1 MIKKILPYI
10 FLTCILLAGSDS
22 FARVF
27 DMNKKTLK
35 AFRIQTAP
43 KIDGIL
49 NDKAWNDAIIA
60 RDFVQMEPYNGQPSS
75 QKTEVKL
82 MYDDNAIYIGAMLY
96 DTAPDSIFSE
106 FSKRDDM
113 GVSDNFGIHID
124 PYNDA
129 LNAYGFFVNPAGVQR
144 DVKVAE
150 QRFRDDRSWDA
161 VWESQTLRVDNG
173 WVVEIKIPYSAL
185 RFPKKD
191 IQDWGINFFREIKR
205 YREVSTWNFIDKEIN
220 GVKTQAGNLEGL
232 ENISPPLRLSAVP
245 YLSGSLEK
253 HPANDGLTKS
263 YGYGMDIKVGL
274 NESFTLDMTL
284 IPDFSQVQSDD
295 KVVNLSPFETFYQ
308 ERRPFFTEGT
318 ELFNRKDRIFY
329 SRRVGKKPINYGDVY
344 DHYEDDQV
352 ISNPENTQLINAT
365 KISGKTEKGLG
376 IGIFNAMTS
385 NAYANVEDEFGN
397 QEQFLT
403 QAFSNYSM
411 LVIDQSLKNN
421 SFVALYNTNV
431 YRGKDE
437 YMANVTGA
445 EVKFV
450 DKKNMYSVSGHFHL
464 SQKYYPDED
473 NIFGHSYR
481 FSLGKISGKFK
492 YSYAQSAMSNTYD
505 HNDLGYLRRNNNFNH
520 RLNFSYNEYNPF
532 WKLMNMYNSISF
544 EYSSLYEP
552 RQYSSFSINMRSRA
566 TTKNFTWITFGAKI
580 QPKGEDDHFESR
592 VEGWVYK
599 KLPFR
604 NFSLSVSP
612 DYRKKFVTDFR
623 FAYTGTT
630 ESGRNSLT
638 LRIGERIRF
647 SKQFN
652 LRASSEFKK
661 DNKSHGYVTDSLN
674 LNDDQIIIFG
684 RRDIKTITNTLES
697 NFIFNNTSSLSLRLR
712 HYWIRAIYNNFYDLK
727 FDGTLEEN
735 QYIADHDFNVNVFNI
750 DLVYTWNFAPGSE
763 LLLVYKNLINADVD
777 YSVNDY
783 LGNLKQTLN
792 SSSIHNFSI
801 KLLYY
806 IDYQSLKKKKR

>member
-10 FLTCILLAGSDS
+10 FLTCMILASSNS

-35 AFRIQTAP
+35 AVRIQTAP
-43 KIDGIL
+43 KIDGVL

-60 RDFVQMEPYNGQPSS
+60 RDFVQMEPYNGLPSS
-75 QKTEVKL
+75 QKSDVKL
-82 MYDDNAIYIGAMLY
+82 IYDDNAIYIGAMLY
-96 DTAPDSIFSE
+96 DTAPDSITSE
-106 FSKRDDM
+106 LSKRDDM

-129 LNAYGFFVNPAGVQR
+129 LNAYGFYVNPAGVQR

-150 QRFRDDRSWDA
+150 IRHRDDKSWDA
-161 VWESQTLRVDNG
+161 VWESQTLRVENG
-173 WVVEIKIPYSAL
+173 WVVEMKIPYSAL

-205 YREVSTWNFIDKEIN
+205 HREISSWNFIDKELN
-220 GVKTQAGNLEGL
+220 GVKTQAGNLEGI

-253 HPANDGLTKS
+253 HPENDGLTRS
-263 YGYGMDIKVGL
+263 YGYGMDLKVGI

-318 ELFNRKDRIFY
+318 ELFNRKDQIFY
-329 SRRVGKKPINYGDVY
+329 SRRVGKKPINYSNVY
-344 DHYEDDQV
+344 DEYDADQV
-352 ISNPENTQLINAT
+352 INNPETTQLINAT
-365 KISGKTEKGLG
+365 KISGKTKKGLG
-376 IGIFNAMTS
+376 VGIFNAMTS
-385 NAYANVEDEFGN
+385 NTYSNVEDEFGN
-397 QEQFLT
+397 QQQFLT

-411 LVIDQSLKNN
+411 LVLDQSLKNN

-437 YMANVTGA
+437 YMANVTGT

-450 DKKNMYSVSGHFHL
+450 DKRNLYSVSGHFHL

-481 FSLGKISGKFK
+481 LSFGKISGKFK
-492 YSYAQSAMSNTYD
+492 YSYTQSAMSDTYD

-520 RLNFSYNEYNPF
+520 RISLSYNEYNPF

-544 EYSSLYEP
+544 DYSSLFEP
-552 RQYSSFSINMRSRA
+552 RQYSSFSINVRSRA
-566 TTKNFTWITFGAKI
+566 TTKNFTWITFGARI
-580 QPKGEDDHFESR
+580 QPKGADDHFESR

-599 KLPFR
+599 KLPFH
-604 NFSLSVSP
+604 NLSLSVSP

-630 ESGRNSLT
+630 ESGRNSFN
-638 LRIGERIRF
+638 LRIGQRIRF

-674 LNDDQIIIFG
+674 LNNDQIIIFG

-712 HYWIRAIYNNFYDLK
+712 HYWIRAIYNDFYDLK
-727 FDGTLEEN
+727 FDGTLIDN
-735 QYIADHDFNVNVFNI
+735 QYEADHDFNVNVFNI

-777 YSVNDY
+777 YSVTNY
-783 LGNLKQTLN
+783 LENLKQTLR

-806 IDYQSLKKKKR
+806 IDYQSLKKKR